1 MIKSLSGK
9 TENINAALKS
19 SDAEIRAKLK
29 KIKEVEI
36 ELYDYVLNISETLEK
51 LNPFILKKADELRNQ
66 NSGLRESFHS
76 KGITSYDNVLKTVDD
91 ILDGTTSITDIDI
104 GAITACLTQDNFKN
118 EGSTLCDTANMP
130 EEGCAVDDSGM
141 PSCDACVFGVTDY
154 SGRDNCASGTY
165 SNCGGCYG
173 GRNATRTD
181 RCNSDNSCGTVGS
194 GSCTGYVFITGG
206 ESLTCSSGVSCTA
219 RVTCAAGVMCDSGNS
234 TKTCNTGYVCN
245 SGNSCT
251 SSDSGGTC
259 STVSCNEVA
268 CTNVG
273 VGCTSVSCT
282 GSITSIDDGTCNVVS
297 STSGTMTC
305 VNTNSGTCSTG
316 NTCENVSQVCTNCN
330 VCEGCNNCNAGC
342 NSCETCDGCNQC
354 NTYAGTCGQGG
365 AICSSGKGC
374 QGNFG
379 ERCGSFFQ

>member
-66 NSGLRESFHS
+66 NSGLREGFHS

-173 GRNATRTD
+173 GRNATTTD
-181 RCNSDNSCGTVGS
+181 RCTSGNRCFFVGE
-194 GSCTGYVFITGG
+194 GSCAGTIAC
-206 ESLTCSSGVSCTA
+206 EDSLTCSSGVSCSTQ
-219 RVTCAAGVMCDSGNS
+219 VTCVAGVLCSSGDSIKTCDSGYRCGS
-234 TKTCNTGYVCN
+234 GDSCT
-245 SGNSCT
+245 SGNS
-251 SSDSGGTC
+251 GGSC
-259 STVSCNEVA
+259 ATVSCAEDA
-268 CTNVG
+268 CSEVG
-273 VGCTSVSCT
+273 VGCPSVSCT
-282 GSITSIDDGTCNVVS
+282 GRITTVEGTCEVVS
-297 STSGTMTC
+297 GETGSVTC
-305 VNTNSGTCSTG
+305 LNTNSGECRVD
-316 NTCENVSQVCTNCN
+316 NTCGTVSQVCTNGN

-354 NTYAGTCGQGG
+354 NTYAGTCGQSG
-365 AICSSGKGC
+365 AICKSGKGC
-374 QGNFG
+374 VGDFAG
-379 ERCGSFFQ
+379 ACGSFFQ

>member
-51 LNPFILKKADELRNQ
+51 LNPFILKKSDELRSQ
-66 NSGLRESFHS
+66 NSGLREGFHS

-154 SGRDNCASGTY
+154 KGRDNCTSGTY

-181 RCNSDNSCGTVGS
+181 RCTSNNECEHVGQGSCTGTIKSLGLGGLNCASGVGCSQNVNCIAGVLCTSSDSTSMCASGYRCASGDSCTAGNSGGACSTVSCAEDACVSVNMVCSAVTCTGEIGIATDCSVVSAGTMSCSSNSGSCLEDNSCGT
-194 GSCTGYVFITGG
+194 
-206 ESLTCSSGVSCTA
+206 
-219 RVTCAAGVMCDSGNS
+219 
-234 TKTCNTGYVCN
+234 
-245 SGNSCT
+245 
-251 SSDSGGTC
+251 
-259 STVSCNEVA
+259 
-268 CTNVG
+268 
-273 VGCTSVSCT
+273 
-282 GSITSIDDGTCNVVS
+282 
-297 STSGTMTC
+297 
-305 VNTNSGTCSTG
+305 
-316 NTCENVSQVCTNCN
+316 VSQVCTNCN

-342 NSCETCDGCNQC
+342 NTCETCDGCNQC

-365 AICSSGKGC
+365 AICKSGKGC